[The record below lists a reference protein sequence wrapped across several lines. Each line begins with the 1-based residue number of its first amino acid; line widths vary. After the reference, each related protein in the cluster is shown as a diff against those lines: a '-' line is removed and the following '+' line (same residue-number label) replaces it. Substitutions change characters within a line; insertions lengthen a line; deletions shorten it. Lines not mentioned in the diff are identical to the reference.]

1 MISISRKLEFDSGHR
16 IPNHNGKCSNIHGH
30 RYSLIVTL
38 EGEVSKSSL
47 SSDYGM
53 LMDFNEVKLLALEHV
68 INVWDHAFLVS
79 KDDYDV
85 LNLLKSLPNHKTVI
99 LDKVPTVEN
108 LAVIAYEILK
118 PIYSK
123 HYRNN
128 LSLKKV
134 RLYETPNCWSEY
146 IE

>member
-1 MISISRKLEFDSGHR
+1 MISISRKLEFDAGHR

-38 EGEVSKSSL
+38 EGEVSKESS
-47 SSDYGM
+47 SSDHGM
-53 LMDFNEVKLLALEHV
+53 LMDFADVKLLALEHI
-68 INVWDHAFLVS
+68 INIWDHAFLVS
-79 KDDYDV
+79 YDDYEI

-108 LAVIAYEILK
+108 LAIISFKKLK
-118 PIYSK
+118 PVYSK

-134 RLYETPNCWSEY
+134 CLYETPNCWSEY